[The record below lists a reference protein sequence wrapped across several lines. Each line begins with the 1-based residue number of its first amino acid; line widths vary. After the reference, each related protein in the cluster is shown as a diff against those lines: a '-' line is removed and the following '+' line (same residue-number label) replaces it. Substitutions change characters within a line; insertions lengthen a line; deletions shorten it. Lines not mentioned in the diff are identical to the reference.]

1 MSELLKCADAFAEA
15 KHCGQTDKAGRPYI
29 EHPRAVAARVDGE
42 IEKIVA
48 LLHDTVEDTDATIEE
63 IRSLFG
69 NEVAEAIGYLTH
81 DKSVP
86 YMDYIERVKGND
98 IARKVKLADLS
109 HNMDLSRLPV
119 VTEVDRE
126 RVEKYKKARAF
137 LEG

>member
-1 MSELLKCADAFAEA
+1 MSELLKRADAFAEA
-15 KHCGQTDKAGRPYI
+15 KHRGQTDKAGRPYI
-29 EHPRAVAARVDGE
+29 EHPRAVAEKLDGE

-86 YMDYIERVKGND
+86 YMDYIEHVKGND

-119 VTEVDRE
+119 VTEKDRE